1 MACGLRRIAAANIQE
16 SIMQTADSRDAFAH
30 KGTLRS
36 DLLRVGLATAMI
48 LLAPLAA
55 MQFTPQVAWT
65 GGDFAVA
72 ALLLAGAGLAC
83 LRTARRA
90 AGWRQRQR
98 RAVVGAVALGFAAL
112 WVELAV
118 GVFFGLGS

>member
-1 MACGLRRIAAANIQE
+1 MH
-16 SIMQTADSRDAFAH
+16 TADSQDVLANRN
-30 KGTLRS
+30 TLRI

-48 LLAPLAA
+48 LLPPLVAK
-55 MQFTPQVAWT
+55 QFTHQVVWT
-65 GGDFAVA
+65 GGDFAAA
-72 ALLLAGAGLAC
+72 ALLLVGAGLAC

-90 AGWRQRQR
+90 ARWRPWQRV
-98 RAVVGAVALGFAAL
+98 AAVGALALAFAGL

>member
-1 MACGLRRIAAANIQE
+1 MH
-16 SIMQTADSRDAFAH
+16 TADSPDVLAH
-30 KGTLRS
+30 KGTLRI

-48 LLAPLAA
+48 LLVPLVA
-55 MQFTPQVAWT
+55 MQFTHQVVWS
-65 GGDFAVA
+65 GSDFAAA

-83 LRTARRA
+83 LRTARRVARWRPWQRVA
-90 AGWRQRQR
+90 A
-98 RAVVGAVALGFAAL
+98 VGALALFFAAL